1 MPDHA
6 QKLSDP
12 ARGSF
17 CRHNQGGKLM
27 SQPFLGQIMPVAFNF
42 APRGFAFCNG
52 QLLPIAQNQAL
63 FSLLGTYYGGNGT
76 TNFQLPDLR
85 SRTPLGSNNGQDIGQ
100 TGGVE
105 NVTLLTANLPSHNHG
120 FNASTAAATAIDPS
134 KGLFGNTGSEQIYG
148 ANSGTQIAL
157 NVLDNAGQT
166 LPHSNLQPYL
176 VLNFCIALNGIYPSR
191 S

>member
-1 MPDHA
+1 
-6 QKLSDP
+6 
-12 ARGSF
+12 
-17 CRHNQGGKLM
+17 M

-85 SRTPLGSNNGQDIGQ
+85 SRTPLGSTNGQDIGQ

-120 FNASTAAATAIDPS
+120 FNANTAAATAVDPS

-148 ANSGTQIAL
+148 ANTGTQIAL

-176 VLNFCIALNGIYPSR
+176 VLNFCIALNGVYPSR

>member
-1 MPDHA
+1 
-6 QKLSDP
+6 
-12 ARGSF
+12 
-17 CRHNQGGKLM
+17 M
-27 SQPFLGQIMPVAFNF
+27 SQPFLGQIMPVGFNF
-42 APRGFAFCNG
+42 APKGFALCNG

-85 SRTPLGSNNGQDIGQ
+85 SRTPVGSTNGADIGQ
-100 TGGVE
+100 IGGVE
-105 NVTLLTANLPSHNHG
+105 NVTLTTANLPMHNHS
-120 FNASTAAATAIDPS
+120 FSANTAVATAIDPS
-134 KGLFGNTGSEQIYG
+134 KGVFGNTGTEQIYG
-148 ANSGTQIAL
+148 ASSGAQIAL

-176 VLNFCIALNGIYPSR
+176 VLNFCIALVGVYPSR